1 VKPRP
6 RLPPQDL
13 VLPMLGDLAPVGV
26 MLSVVVGEGVISQS
40 VAFIGG
46 AGFAE
51 DAPASESRFLVDL
64 MVALRCP

>member
-1 VKPRP
+1 
-6 RLPPQDL
+6 
-13 VLPMLGDLAPVGV
+13 MLGDLAPVGV

-51 DAPASESRFLVDL
+51 DAPASESRFLVNL